1 VINAVKNAQKKMK
14 KFYVVKS
21 QNNVKL
27 NMEQSGVSLNQLAL
41 YKLAR

>member
-1 VINAVKNAQKKMK
+1 MKIAQKKAK
-14 KFYVVKS
+14 NFY
-21 QNNVKL
+21 NVKL